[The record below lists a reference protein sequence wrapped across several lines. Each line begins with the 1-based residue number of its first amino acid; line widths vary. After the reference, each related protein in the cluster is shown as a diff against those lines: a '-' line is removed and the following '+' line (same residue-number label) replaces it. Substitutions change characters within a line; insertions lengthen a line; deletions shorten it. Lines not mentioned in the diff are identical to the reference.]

1 MQMPSALL
9 AGSEADF
16 PHVDRC
22 DISAA
27 KDRIQELFPLNC
39 LLCHAHYDAWTPHE
53 DSRAV
58 MLLA

>member
-1 MQMPSALL
+1 MPSALL
-9 AGSEADF
+9 AWSEADF
-16 PHVDRC
+16 PHIDRC
-22 DISAA
+22 NMSAA
-27 KDRIQELFPLNC
+27 KDGIQELFPLNY